1 MTAKTANKKPPSR
14 ARKTPAAEPAAMERV
29 DVDPAPAGKSWY
41 VVRRSR
47 VHGTGVFAARKIPAG
62 TRILEYAGERITAA
76 EADRR
81 HPVNPED
88 PHHTFFFALESGK
101 VIDGGSQ
108 GNDARWINHCCEPN
122 CEAEETE
129 DGRVFIVSLRPID
142 RGEELNYDYGLVIDE
157 RITPTLKKNY
167 LCLCGA
173 ASCRG
178 TMLAL
183 KRRRKSA

>member
-1 MTAKTANKKPPSR
+1 KSRQEGSGQDLELEPLSMTAKKKSPSR
-14 ARKTPAAEPAAMERV
+14 ARKAPVAEPPAPERI
-29 DVDPAPAGKSWY
+29 DVDPPPAGKSWY

-47 VHGTGVFAARKIPAG
+47 VHGTGAFAARKTPAG
-62 TRILEYAGERITAA
+62 TRILEYAGERISAA

-88 PHHTFFFALESGK
+88 PYHTFFFALENGK

-129 DGRVFIVSLRPID
+129 DGRVFIVSLRPI
-142 RGEELNYDYGLVIDE
+142 E
-157 RITPTLKKNY
+157 
-167 LCLCGA
+167 
-173 ASCRG
+173 
-178 TMLAL
+178 
-183 KRRRKSA
+183 